1 MKTLGRTRVGAA
13 TEPGAAAG
21 PGAAAWRSRPTALT
35 PAWMAIGRRLALA
48 TIVAAG
54 LVFRAPS
61 ASGQEPAKLEIG
73 HLEKLANKAAEVV
86 DVTLDQPMLQLAA
99 RFMSDKRS
107 PDEAEAR
114 ELIKR
119 LKGVYVKSF
128 EFDKEGEYAP
138 ADVES
143 IRAQLHGPWSRI
155 VDVRS
160 KREGENA
167 EVYMMG
173 GGDNIAGLAIIC
185 AEPKELTVVNIVG
198 PIDIDRLSDLEG
210 RLGVPRLGLE
220 HIGKQRREAANHEPT
235 K

>member
-1 MKTLGRTRVGAA
+1 
-13 TEPGAAAG
+13 
-21 PGAAAWRSRPTALT
+21 
-35 PAWMAIGRRLALA
+35 MALAL
-48 TIVAAG
+48 VAAG
-54 LVFRAPS
+54 LTLAPL
-61 ASGQEPAKLEIG
+61 AWGQEPAKLDIG
-73 HLEKLANKAAEVV
+73 HLEKLSNKAAEVV

-114 ELIKR
+114 ELVKR

-128 EFDKEGEYAP
+128 EFDKEGEYSP

-143 IRAQLHGPWSRI
+143 IRAQLHGPWSRV

-167 EVYMMG
+167 EVYIMG
-173 GGDNIAGLAIIC
+173 AADNIGGLAIIC
-185 AEPKELTVVNIVG
+185 ADPKELTVVNIVG
-198 PIDIDRLSDLEG
+198 PIDVDRLSDLEG

-220 HIGKQRREAANHEPT
+220 HISKQRKEAANHEPT

>member
-1 MKTLGRTRVGAA
+1 MKTAERIRDAGAQDRGSPRGVTTPGRG
-13 TEPGAAAG
+13 
-21 PGAAAWRSRPTALT
+21 TAQ
-35 PAWMAIGRRLALA
+35 RLALA
-48 TIVAAG
+48 AAAVCA
-54 LVFRAPS
+54 LALLPRS
-61 ASGQEPAKLEIG
+61 AIAQEPAKIQIG
-73 HLEKLANKAAEVV
+73 NLEKLAGKAAEVV
-86 DVTLDQPMLQLAA
+86 DVTLDEPMLQLAA

-107 PDEAEAR
+107 SDEAEAR
-114 ELIKR
+114 ELVKR

-128 EFDKEGEYAP
+128 EFDKAGEYSLS
-138 ADVES
+138 DVDS
-143 IRAQLHGPWSRI
+143 IRAQLRGPWSRI

-160 KREGENA
+160 KRDGENA

-198 PIDIDRLSDLEG
+198 PIDVDRLSDLEG

-220 HIGKQRREAANHEPT
+220 RIGRQRKEAANHERTPEPT